1 MTKARENSDYTGLQG
16 DLALKSPVASPVF
29 TGNVGV
35 GVTPETWSSNNPA
48 LQIGSGGVLYS
59 HVSNGTRVSLQG
71 NAYVNS
77 SNADAYITTNEASQH
92 IQEDGTHLFKVAPSG
107 TADAAISW
115 TTAMKITNNGVIT
128 VGTNTPF
135 SSGIVCFD
143 GGNNAYVPLVTRVT
157 QTANATQ
164 IGFVNG
170 NGNIGSITSNG
181 SSTAYN
187 TSSDY
192 RLKENVTPMSGA
204 TAQTKLLKPCNF
216 DWIAGG
222 NVNGFLAHE
231 LAEVVPE
238 AVTGTKDAMM
248 DEEYE
253 VTPATDTEAAVMG
266 TRSVPDMQGIDQAK
280 LVPLLTATIQEL
292 IARIEALEGE

>member
-1 MTKARENSDYTGLQG
+1 MTKARELSDYTGLQG

-128 VGTNTPF
+128 VGTDTPF

-157 QTANATQ
+157 QMQ
-164 IGFVNG
+164 
-170 NGNIGSITSNG
+170 
-181 SSTAYN
+181 
-187 TSSDY
+187 
-192 RLKENVTPMSGA
+192 TP
-204 TAQTKLLKPCNF
+204 L
-216 DWIAGG
+216 
-222 NVNGFLAHE
+222 
-231 LAEVVPE
+231 
-238 AVTGTKDAMM
+238 
-248 DEEYE
+248 
-253 VTPATDTEAAVMG
+253 
-266 TRSVPDMQGIDQAK
+266 K
-280 LVPLLTATIQEL
+280 LVLLMAMAI
-292 IARIEALEGE
+292 